1 MEQLAETP
9 AEKTAGMTSM
19 KKILISLSALSLIF
33 SCVKNTD
40 PEVQVQNQNNQ
51 EEYQSVTM
59 VIPPI
64 EFDDEAPMTK
74 INLDLSSLKYLWA
87 EKDSVGIFPDLGSQI
102 YFSMAEGVGQS
113 VATFDGGGWALKKG
127 SSYYSYFP
135 FVADYYIDK
144 EAIPIN
150 FNGQMQEGN
159 GNLTSAVLGNHCFM
173 VAKGVADE
181 ATGNLMFS
189 YERLQMPFMFVIP
202 VEAGTYTSLDIC
214 AGDNVIAVSGTMN
227 AISLD
232 KEIYD
237 AVYDNHLSIDLKNIS
252 FTSAETL
259 IVTAMLPPFDIYGK
273 QFTFNLK
280 KADGTIV
287 TSSVFGKT
295 YALGK
300 AYRNAPNLSVAPTN
314 VEIPGDEG
322 TFEIRIT
329 AGGSNTYSVT
339 TDVDWLT
346 VSNATTS
353 GSATVTINASKGTT
367 KERTGHV
374 IVSESVTYKGTTIT
388 LQNKIEVTQ
397 DIVGMVVQPGD
408 WDESGEDLGGDAE

>member
-1 MEQLAETP
+1 MD
-9 AEKTAGMTSM
+9 GMTNM
-19 KKILISLSALSLIF
+19 KRVIITLFTLSLIF
-33 SCVKNTD
+33 SCVKNPD
-40 PEVQVQNQNNQ
+40 LEVQMQDQDNYG
-51 EEYQSVTM
+51 EYQSVTM

-64 EFDDEAPMTK
+64 EFDDKEPMTK

-113 VATFDGGGWALKKG
+113 VATFDGGGWALKRG

-150 FNGQMQEGN
+150 FKGQMQEGN

-214 AGDNVIAVSGTMN
+214 AGDDVIAVSGTMN

-232 KEIYD
+232 KEIHDAAYD
-237 AVYDNHLSIDLKNIS
+237 DYLSIDLKNIS

-295 YALGK
+295 YVLGK
-300 AYRNAPNLSVAPTN
+300 AYRNAPNISVAPT
-314 VEIPGDEG
+314 EIKISGDEG
-322 TFEIRIT
+322 AFEIRIT
-329 AGGSNTYSVT
+329 AGGSSTYSIT
-339 TDVDWLT
+339 TDVDWLS
-346 VSNATTS
+346 VSNAPST
-353 GSATVTINASKGTT
+353 GSATVSINAAKGTT
-367 KERTGHV
+367 KERTGHI

-388 LQNKIEVTQ
+388 LENKINVTQ
-397 DIVGMVVQPGD
+397 DLIGMSVGVGGWED
-408 WDESGEDLGGDAE
+408 NGEDYGGVAM

>member
-1 MEQLAETP
+1 MS
-9 AEKTAGMTSM
+9 SM
-19 KKILISLSALSLIF
+19 KKIIMSLSALLLIF

-40 PEVQVQNQNNQ
+40 PEAHVQDQDNKG
-51 EEYQSVTM
+51 EYQGVTM

-64 EFDDEAPMTK
+64 AFDYEEPMTK
-74 INLDLSSLKYLWA
+74 IDLDLGSLKYLWA

-102 YFSMAEGVGQS
+102 YFSMSDGVGQS
-113 VATFDGGGWALKKG
+113 VATFDGGGWALKRG

-150 FNGQMQEGN
+150 FKGQVQD
-159 GNLTSAVLGNHCFM
+159 GNLTSAALGNQCFM

-202 VEAGTYTSLDIC
+202 VEAGAYTSLDIC
-214 AGDNVIAVSGTMN
+214 AGDDVIAVSGTMN

-232 KEIYD
+232 KEIHD
-237 AVYDNHLSIDLKNIS
+237 AVFEDHLSVDLKNITFAS
-252 FTSAETL
+252 SGNL

-273 QFTFNLK
+273 QFKFNLK
-280 KADGTIV
+280 KTDGTIV

-300 AYRNAPNLSVAPTN
+300 AYRNAPNFSVAPA
-314 VEIPGDEG
+314 EIKIPGDEG

-329 AGGSNTYSVT
+329 AAGSTAYSVT
-339 TDVDWLT
+339 TDVDWLSIDDAQT
-346 VSNATTS
+346 A
-353 GSATVTINASKGTT
+353 GSATVTVNVAKGTT
-367 KERTGHV
+367 KERTGYV

-397 DIVGMVVQPGD
+397 DMAGMVVRPGD